1 MNGFEKQ
8 LESCTPLT
16 AEAVSK
22 LEGKP
27 RFFVPSSTGLRECKS
42 EWQVGDRC
50 LAAQIDLPNG
60 RNIFL
65 FPDTLLGVLGSF
77 FTSSTDVGS
86 SIPLLALR

>member
-1 MNGFEKQ
+1 MNGFKKQ
-8 LESCTPLT
+8 LELCTPLT
-16 AEAVSK
+16 AETISR
-22 LEGKP
+22 LESKP

-65 FPDTLLGVLGSF
+65 FPEALLGVLGSF
-77 FTSSTDVGS
+77 FTSDVDSGS
-86 SIPLLALR
+86 NIPLLALR